1 MHQYLLPLLQFF
13 HYHYQQILHFYQQ
26 KYTTILPS
34 ILNGNA
40 TPSNPTKCSTAKFR
54 HTYFYTT
61 NSTIISISNHI
72 QPYAPSAPP
81 DTTKEM
87 ILSFKAI
94 DELLG
99 ENLYFQAWKSN
110 VASHLNSN
118 SVWKQMVVSVSP
130 PLFIHSPVPPSLE
143 AADSAL
149 FAALKPRMDAN
160 AKTLIPVGISS
171 GVELM
176 ERLTKAC

>member
-1 MHQYLLPLLQFF
+1 
-13 HYHYQQILHFYQQ
+13 
-26 KYTTILPS
+26 
-34 ILNGNA
+34 
-40 TPSNPTKCSTAKFR
+40 
-54 HTYFYTT
+54 
-61 NSTIISISNHI
+61 
-72 QPYAPSAPP
+72 
-81 DTTKEM
+81 M